1 MFLREPQLP
10 KNNRKNKRNRRCRCT
25 PTCLAERVVANGV
38 DLTGLDVNDAE
49 HSRLIEVMPCP

>member
-1 MFLREPQLP
+1 MP
-10 KNNRKNKRNRRCRCT
+10 RRHRLIT
-25 PTCLAERVVANGV
+25 PATPCIDRRLCPYCARLAERVVANGV